1 MSQKL
6 TVPFKTR
13 FRNAFRQRKEID
25 VILEHTPDRTAT
37 LKSRIHWLFDLI
49 EWIRRE
55 GLSKHDFDFAS
66 GAPQAARVR
75 YLLQVLDRNSEWKR
89 KVARS
94 LRSIIKDT
102 KGLELFIQTGLF
114 TEDHFTGELIG
125 RINEKILP
133 QVPNEHELSFIF
145 TENFYS
151 PQDMEWFQLLDQKTF
166 SRLVDL
172 FHFEVTVDEADWN
185 SLKLDCEQALFLLGL
200 QVQGLGLSADI
211 RKRLADSHFERLP
224 FHRLPEAIENFITEP
239 APLLRIAAADEIKN
253 KIVDCRKAL
262 AEVQSHLNNNGVSV
276 QIVYKI
282 DRLEHLL
289 HRISEILYLLQTST
303 MDPLKLEQFIKNL
316 VADNIEKRSISSF
329 INKSFSLLSR
339 KIVERNAE
347 TGEHYIT
354 RNSHGYLQLIKG
366 ALGGGVI
373 TSFTALAKLFLHSL
387 HLESFHYALVSSL
400 NYSISFLAIHFN
412 HFTLGTKQPSSTA
425 PALAAKMHHIEK
437 PIEMSALVDEIVNTI
452 RSQVASTLGNVC
464 GVVPVTYLIC
474 WLFPFLFHHSILS
487 NKEALHTIESF
498 SILGPTP
505 FYAFFT
511 GILLWASSVFSGW
524 FENWFTF
531 HQIAPALAANRKMN
545 FIFGADRSRLIA
557 SFLKRNCLGISS
569 NISLGFMLG
578 MTPSILQFLGF
589 NIEVRHV
596 TLSSGALAASLAVL
610 PNEIMSTSPFWQAV
624 LGIISMAILN
634 VAVAFSLALFLAV
647 KARQIQ
653 APKRRLLYKAV
664 LTRLGQKPLSFI
676 WPQASAPVVFLD

>member
-1 MSQKL
+1 MSQSSTL
-6 TVPFKTR
+6 SFKTR
-13 FRNAFRQRKEID
+13 LRNAFRQRKDID
-25 VILEHTPDRTAT
+25 IILEHTPDPTSA

-55 GLSKHDFDFAS
+55 GLTKHDFDFS
-66 GAPQAARVR
+66 TGAPQAARVR
-75 YLLQVLDRNSEWKR
+75 YLLQVLDRNIDWKK

-102 KGLELFIQTGLF
+102 NGLELFIQTGLF

-172 FHFEVTVDEADWN
+172 FHFEVEAHESDWN
-185 SLKLDCEQALFLLGL
+185 NLKQDCEQALFLLGL

-211 RKRLADSHFERLP
+211 RKRLAVSHFENLP
-224 FHRLPEAIENFITEP
+224 FHRLPEAIEIFITEP
-239 APLLRIAAADEIKN
+239 DPALRINAAIDIQT
-253 KIVDCRKAL
+253 KILDCRKAL
-262 AEVQSHLNNNGVSV
+262 AEVQSHLSNYGVSV

-289 HRISEILYLLQTST
+289 HRISEILYLLQTNPL
-303 MDPLKLEQFIKNL
+303 DPLKLEQFIKNL

-347 TGEHYIT
+347 SGEHYIT
-354 RNSHGYLQLIKG
+354 RNSKGYLQLIKG
-366 ALGGGVI
+366 ALGGGI
-373 TSFTALAKLFLHSL
+373 LTSFTALIKIFLHSF
-387 HLESFHYALVSSL
+387 HFESFYYGLASSL
-400 NYSISFLAIHFN
+400 NYSASFLAIHFS

-425 PALAAKMHHIEK
+425 PALAAQMHNIEN
-437 PIEMSALVDEIVNTI
+437 PSEMSALVDEIINII
-452 RSQVASTLGNVC
+452 RSQFASVVGNVS
-464 GVVPVTYLIC
+464 GVIPVTYFLC
-474 WLFPFLFHHSILS
+474 WIFQYLLHHSIIS
-487 NKEALHTIESF
+487 EKEALHTIDSF

-531 HQIAPALAANRKMN
+531 HKITPALAANRRMN
-545 FIFGADRSRLIA
+545 FIFGPARSRMIA

-569 NISLGFMLG
+569 NVSLAFILG
-578 MTPSILQFLGF
+578 MTPSILQYLGF

-596 TLSSGALAASLAVL
+596 TLSSGALAVSLAVL
-610 PNEIMSTSPFWQAV
+610 PTEFLSSSSFWLA
-624 LGIISMAILN
+624 LFGIASMGFLN

-664 LTRLGQKPLSFI
+664 LKRLYQKPLSFL
-676 WPQASAPVVFLD
+676 WPPAAT